1 MRGILRGIAT
11 TTTVAGERP
20 NCSVAWSRAWRG
32 LGAGRRRLL
41 AAAVGASLLAAVPA
55 AAAHAPTPS
64 SPGASER
71 VIVTGRTAAAPAS
84 SVGRRGG
91 TVTTSLHALNGVVAD
106 VSSRA
111 RSALGKDSS
120 VTVSPDLPMAFTN
133 VAPSG
138 ATVPTPSP
146 VASRPP
152 SAVFPD
158 TTGAA
163 RLARSGI
170 DGTGTTVAVLDTG
183 IDPLPD
189 FAGRLVGGVDL
200 SGEGDPYK
208 DSFGHGTF
216 VAGLIAANGASSG
229 GAYRGEAPGAA
240 LVSVKVGGAAG
251 VTDMATVISGIDWVL
266 EHRGQLRIGVLNLS
280 LGTVPAQPTA
290 LNPLDRAVEAAWRA
304 GIVVVTSAGN
314 AGPFNGTILT
324 PGDDPLVIT
333 VGALDDHGTAAS
345 GDDTMTDFSSVG
357 PTSADGWFKPDMVAP
372 GRSLVSLRAPGS
384 TIDTTYPSARV
395 GRANF
400 VGSGTSFSAAV
411 TSGAAALVLQ
421 SGGDTSPD
429 SVKARLLAG
438 AQRGPV
444 GNPFVDG
451 HGSLDA
457 YAATTSH
464 AVLHQPT
471 PAPRSGPTVALR
483 STWSSSSW
491 NGANWGNRRDSAPTA
506 AREPR
511 SSRSARRGL
520 SPTSSA
526 WNSSAWN
533 SSAWN
538 SSAWNSSAWNSS
550 AWNSSAWNSS
560 AWNSSA
566 WNSSAWN
573 SSAWNSSAW
582 NSSAWNS
589 SAWNSSAWNSSAWN

>member
-138 ATVPTPSP
+138 ASVPTPSP

-189 FAGRLVGGVDL
+189 LAGRLVGGVDL

-314 AGPFNGTILT
+314 A
-324 PGDDPLVIT
+324 
-333 VGALDDHGTAAS
+333 
-345 GDDTMTDFSSVG
+345 
-357 PTSADGWFKPDMVAP
+357 
-372 GRSLVSLRAPGS
+372 
-384 TIDTTYPSARV
+384 
-395 GRANF
+395 
-400 VGSGTSFSAAV
+400 
-411 TSGAAALVLQ
+411 
-421 SGGDTSPD
+421 
-429 SVKARLLAG
+429 KARLLAG

-451 HGSLDA
+451 HGALDA

-471 PAPRSGPTVALR
+471 PALRSRPTVALR
-483 STWSSSSW
+483 STWSGSSW

-506 AREPR
+506 VREPQ

-520 SPTSSA
+520 SPTSSAWNSSAWNSSAWNSSAWHSSA

-550 AWNSSAWNSS
+550 AWNSSAWNSW

-566 WNSSAWN
+566 WN
-573 SSAWNSSAW
+573 
-582 NSSAWNS
+582 
-589 SAWNSSAWNSSAWN
+589 